1 MELQG
6 GAKVMADKKKTVLD
20 DSRILFVEE
29 KKVPLMKP
37 KKDDKPKKKGQ
48 KK

>member
-29 KKVPLMKP
+29 KKVPLKRALWRSLMFMML
-37 KKDDKPKKKGQ
+37 
-48 KK
+48 